1 MFVISNADT
10 AYNADVK
17 CIPIHLGFES
27 CVVYNT
33 VSILATSYMGDVRCI
48 AHKNECALVYVY
60 IQCLR
65 TVRFTVVKD
74 HSIRCKTRSY
84 LLDMSPGQYWAPP
97 KKPQK
102 LLLSLKA
109 GVF

>member
-1 MFVISNADT
+1 MFAISNADT

-17 CIPIHLGFES
+17 CIPNLGFER

-48 AHKNECALVYVY
+48 AHKNECAIVYVY

-74 HSIRCKTRSY
+74 HSIRCKNTVVSIGY
-84 LLDMSPGQYWAPP
+84 DPGSILGSPLRNR
-97 KKPQK
+97 KN
-102 LLLSLKA
+102 SC
-109 GVF
+109 FR